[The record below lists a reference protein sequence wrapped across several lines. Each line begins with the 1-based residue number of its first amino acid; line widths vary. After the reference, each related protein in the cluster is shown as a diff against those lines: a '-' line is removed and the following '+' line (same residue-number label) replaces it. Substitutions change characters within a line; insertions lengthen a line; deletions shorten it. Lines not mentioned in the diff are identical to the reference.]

1 MTHSVIYNTS
11 GMRVFYPI
19 VGFEKRYGMLG
30 VNLTYANGTGSIW
43 QTIHKGMRVIP
54 NDMIDSLPEHTNE
67 PHWARMRVEQSMKER
82 MRGNLDGSLSRCK
95 YCGRTR
101 CTCWAQNSGQIPAS
115 ANFHTVAYQIYNGK
129 EY

>member
-67 PHWARMRVEQSMKER
+67 LHRARMRHERSMKEHT
-82 MRGNLDGSLSRCK
+82 RCE
-95 YCGRTR
+95 YCGRGR
-101 CTCWAQNSGQIPAS
+101 CACWAQNSGQIPAS
-115 ANFHTVAYQIYNGK
+115 ANFHIVAYQIYNGK